1 MTIQPDL
8 IALSSGRGLRSPF
21 DPKRHSGVREHNVLL
36 RD

>member
-21 DPKRHSGVREHNVLL
+21 DEAAFGRSQAQRIT
-36 RD
+36 